1 MVKGVNQSIIE
12 ITQTG
17 SKYFSKAILFV
28 SPEYTD
34 LRRKKLSQEA
44 LNALNHLKGRGEE
57 KPLLRVRYHR
67 RRKWKI
73 LLLTGGGAALVTALL
88 LIFL

>member
-28 SPEYTD
+28 APEYTD

-44 LNALNHLKGRGEE
+44 LNALNHLKGKEE
-57 KPLLRVRYHR
+57 KKPLLRVRYQR
-67 RRKWKI
+67 RRKWKV
-73 LLLTGGGAALVTALL
+73 LLFAVGGAVLITAFF